1 MLNSGNNIINN
12 LKILVIRLSSIGDI
26 ILTTGIIAYIYD
38 KFPNSEIFYLTDK
51 NFSELLEFNP
61 KIKKVIK
68 YDKSLN
74 QSDQHNFK
82 IEIMNELG
90 FEKFDMIIDLHN
102 NLRTKQFRKGL
113 SDKIYKI
120 NKNRLKK
127 LSLVHFK
134 PFYNLIYRDNEKNY
148 HTFDNYFEVVSKVD
162 NVIKNHSDLDFQNEI
177 QHYKKT
183 EIFTN
188 IKLENQNIIKL
199 INNSIIIAPGA
210 KHYTKRYPIN
220 KLTELCLMIN
230 AKYPEINLILV
241 GGKDEIEIGEE
252 LVDKLTMKSERFF
265 DLISNFIG
273 KMSLLETYNIIEHSK
288 LIITNDTGLMH
299 LASATKTPIIA
310 LFGSTTQNLGFT
322 PLSNN
327 FKIIEV
333 DLECR
338 PCTHI
343 GRDKCPKGHFNC
355 MNLIDNSVI
364 INSIEKRRI
373 N

>member
-26 ILTTGIIAYIYD
+26 ILTTGVIRYIYD

-51 NFSELLEFNP
+51 NYSELLEFNP
-61 KIKKVIK
+61 KIKKVIR
-68 YDKSLN
+68 YDKSFK
-74 QSDQHNFK
+74 QTEQQNFK
-82 IEIMNELG
+82 TEIMNELG
-90 FEKFDMIIDLHN
+90 FEKFDIIIDLHN
-102 NLRTKQFRKGL
+102 NLRTIQFRNGL
-113 SDKIYKI
+113 SDNIFKIK
-120 NKNRLKK
+120 KNRLRK

-134 PFYNLIYRDNEKNY
+134 PFYNLIYKEKEQNY
-148 HTFDNYFEVVSKVD
+148 HTVNNYFDAVRQIDKIW
-162 NVIKNHSDLDFQNEI
+162 NKISDLEFQNEI
-177 QHYKKT
+177 KTYKKS

-188 IKLENQNIIKL
+188 NKLENQNIIKL

-220 KLTELCLMIN
+220 KITELCLMIN
-230 AKYPEINLILV
+230 QVYPEMNLILV
-241 GGKDEIEIGEE
+241 GGKDEIAIGEE
-252 LVDKLTMKSERFF
+252 LVENLTKFNERYW
-265 DLISNFIG
+265 DLISNYIG
-273 KMSLLETYNIIEHSK
+273 KMSLLETYNIIEHAK
-288 LIITNDTGLMH
+288 LMITNDTGLMH

-327 FKIIEV
+327 YKIIEV

-343 GRDKCPKGHFNC
+343 GRYKCPKGHFNC
-355 MNLIDNSVI
+355 MNLIDNQEI
-364 INSIEKRRI
+364 INSIKKI
-373 N
+373 LD